1 MDIELIT
8 AITLGIGLAASAGFR
23 VFVPMLVASI
33 AAYFGILPAQVSFAW
48 LGSWPAM
55 ICFGSA
61 TIIEIVAYYLPWLDN
76 LLDTVT
82 TPLAVGSGTLL
93 LTSVLPIDNDM
104 VKWATGFIVGGGISG
119 TVQTGTVLTRLGSS
133 ATTAGVA
140 NPIIA
145 TGEDAAAVGAS
156 VLSLFIPLIVVS
168 VLLVLVVILLIV
180 FRKKIFRGI
189 TSLKRRISKGST

>member
-145 TGEDAAAVGAS
+145 TGEDTAAVVTS

-168 VLLVLVVILLIV
+168 VLLVLTVILLIV

-189 TSLKRRISKGST
+189 TNLRRRISKDPM

>member
-1 MDIELIT
+1 MDMELIT
-8 AITLGIGLAASAGFR
+8 AIALGIGLAASAGFR

-33 AAYFGILPAQVSFAW
+33 AAYSGVLPTQESFAW

-55 ICFGSA
+55 ICLGSA
-61 TIIEIVAYYLPWLDN
+61 TIIEIAAYYVPWLDN
-76 LLDTVT
+76 LLDTIT

-145 TGEDAAAVGAS
+145 TGEDTAAVVTS

>member
-1 MDIELIT
+1 MELIT
-8 AITLGIGLAASAGFR
+8 AIALGIGLAASAGFR

-33 AAYFGILPAQVSFAW
+33 AAYFGILPAQVSFVW

-145 TGEDAAAVGAS
+145 TGEDTAAVVTS

-168 VLLVLVVILLIV
+168 VLLVLTVILLIV

-189 TSLKRRISKGST
+189 TNLRRRISKDPM